1 MVELSFQ
8 AKQRLAFLEFNQVVK
23 DVSLT
28 CRIFKISRQT
38 FYQWQKRYDPDDLAS
53 LEDHPKAPLNKR
65 GPSLSWEK
73 EQELKR
79 FRKSH
84 LKQGKI
90 KLAIMYEKEKG
101 ERVSSWQFQR
111 VIEKHQLYLDKTK
124 AAKTRTKKAKNRG
137 KKKIKIH
144 EVNPRDYLTDKKPFF
159 FCLDAIVLYLP
170 WGIKRYILTAI
181 DHFHKVG
188 YARCYKSKSSLSAFD
203 FLLRLNLLT
212 EGKIAAILS
221 DNGGEWK
228 KYFEAACQRLK
239 ITHIFTRFRTPKDNS
254 VNERFNRTLKEEF
267 MELNEFFEEHLAQDT
282 LTQANQTLTDWLIFY
297 NFQRPHQSLSYQTPM
312 EYTCQRV
319 SAMYPSSTVVC
330 KKNKGYDKNN
340 EEKDER
346 FYFRRKEDSKRIH
359 HD

>member
-1 MVELSFQ
+1 MRRDR
-8 AKQRLAFLEFNQVVK
+8 KRLAFLEFNQVVK

-38 FYQWQKRYDPDDLAS
+38 FYQWQKRYDPDNL
-53 LEDHPKAPLNKR
+53 
-65 GPSLSWEK
+65 
-73 EQELKR
+73 
-79 FRKSH
+79 
-84 LKQGKI
+84 
-90 KLAIMYEKEKG
+90 
-101 ERVSSWQFQR
+101 SSWQFQR
-111 VIEKHQLYLDKTK
+111 VIEKYQLYPDKAK
-124 AAKTRTKKAKNRG
+124 AAKIRTKKAKNRG
-137 KKKIKIH
+137 KKKIRIH
-144 EVNPRDYLTDKKPFF
+144 
-159 FCLDAIVLYLP
+159 
-170 WGIKRYILTAI
+170 LTAI

-312 EYTCQRV
+312 EYTCSRV
-319 SAMYPSSTVVC
+319 SAMYPSNTPSCLCQKKVV
-330 KKNKGYDKNN
+330 
-340 EEKDER
+340 
-346 FYFRRKEDSKRIH
+346 ILI
-359 HD
+359 

>member
-73 EQELKR
+73 EQELKT

-90 KLAIMYEKEKG
+90 KLAIMYEKEEG
-101 ERVSSWQFQR
+101 EKVSSWQFQR
-111 VIEKHQLYLDKTK
+111 VIEKYQLYSDKAK
-124 AAKTRTKKAKNRG
+124 AAKIRTKKAKNRG
-137 KKKIKIH
+137 KKKIRIH
-144 EVNPRDYLTDKKPFF
+144 
-159 FCLDAIVLYLP
+159 
-170 WGIKRYILTAI
+170 LTAI

-212 EGKIAAILS
+212 GGKIAAILS

-312 EYTCQRV
+312 EYTCSRV
-319 SAMYPSSTVVC
+319 SAMYPSKHLLEVYVKVC
-330 KKNKGYDKNN
+330 
-340 EEKDER
+340 
-346 FYFRRKEDSKRIH
+346 
-359 HD
+359 